1 MIKRALIALLLF
13 YAVPSLAVLSI
24 SVCGHSSHN
33 CAPCVGNACAPSSGS
48 GSAYGSFGVGDQL
61 PMVEVVNPIG
71 DDSKS
76 VRIPTVDLTEE
87 QPEPPDVPQTTVP
100 VSTYTFNQTCN
111 DAFASSNK
119 PCYTDGS
126 YWYVDT
132 VGGVTQTDNGANRYC
147 SGTMARSR
155 YYYAGG
161 TGCGSSQHYVGQS
174 NYPMSATLTG
184 TATQSCPSGY
194 EQSGANCV
202 VVDPREAEPDGN
214 IDYTRSGGSYSPASS
229 NDADGNVDT
238 VGSSGGTIQASG
250 YTPDETGAYT
260 VPTIITINSSGS
272 GSGSEIIITRQ
283 VGGVVH
289 QTTYGVGSNGT
300 VQSVSQ
306 GSASGTVSVG
316 SNGAGSVGSNPG
328 VSDPGGG
335 TGLEPMQFPSDY
347 ATSGKQDLANLL
359 LTDIKDKLSN
369 SDEVGDPTLPETMPG
384 FGETFAP
391 LLSWQLPGHSSQ
403 CPTGSF
409 VWNGSTYTLDTHC
422 QLVQDHWGMLQT
434 VMAVV
439 WTIAALWIV
448 LRA

>member
-1 MIKRALIALLLF
+1 
-13 YAVPSLAVLSI
+13 
-24 SVCGHSSHN
+24 
-33 CAPCVGNACAPSSGS
+33 
-48 GSAYGSFGVGDQL
+48 
-61 PMVEVVNPIG
+61 MVEVVNPIG

-87 QPEPPDVPQTTVP
+87 QPEPPDVPESTAP
-100 VSTYTFNQTCN
+100 VSTYTFNQTCTE
-111 DAFASSNK
+111 AFASSNK
-119 PCYTDGS
+119 PCNTDGA

-132 VGGVTQTDNGANRYC
+132 VGGVTQTDNGATRYC
-147 SGTMARSR
+147 SGTMTRSR

-161 TGCGSSQHYVGQS
+161 IGCGNSEFFVSQS
-174 NYPMSATLTG
+174 NYPLSSSMTG
-184 TATQSCPSGY
+184 TAAQSCPSGY
-194 EQSGANCV
+194 ELSGGNCV
-202 VVDPREAEPDGN
+202 VADPREAQPDGN
-214 IDYTRSGGSYSPASS
+214 IDYTRSGGSYSPASA
-229 NDADGNVDT
+229 NDADGSVDI
-238 VGSSGGTIQASG
+238 VGSSGGSIQASG

-260 VPTIITINSSGS
+260 VPTVITINSSGG

-283 VGGVVH
+283 VGGTVH
-289 QTTYGVGSNGT
+289 QTTYGVSGSGI
-300 VQSVSQ
+300 VQSVTQ
-306 GSASGTVSVG
+306 GSAVGTVSVG
-316 SNGAGSVGSNPG
+316 SNGVGSVGSNPG

-335 TGLEPMQFPSDY
+335 SGLEPTQFPSDY

-369 SDEVGDPTLPETMPG
+369 SESVSDPTPPESLPD
-384 FGETFAP
+384 FGDTFAP

-403 CPTGSF
+403 CPTGVF
-409 VWNGSTYTLDTHC
+409 DWNGSTYTLDAHC